1 MWEMEMLT
9 YNYSGSINVV
19 GRIFNNIF
27 KRLTQ
32 FQTIANMLALPNLD
46 IINEKIWFNLIWL
59 KVHYKYRII

>member
-1 MWEMEMLT
+1 MEMLT

-46 IINEKIWFNLIWL
+46 IINEKI
-59 KVHYKYRII
+59 